1 MTESI
6 IDKEPFVGA
15 CIPAYDEEGRI
26 ASVIVRARRR
36 VGAVVVCDDGSGDL
50 TGEIAGGLGAVVIR
64 HGRSLG
70 YVLLFGVCLE
80 KPVVLGRMWW

>member
-1 MTESI
+1 MTIKSSN
-6 IDKEPFVGA
+6 PYVVA
-15 CIPAYDEEGRI
+15 CVPAFNEEGRI

-50 TGEIAGGLGAVVIR
+50 TGEIAGGLGAVVVR
-64 HGRSLG
+64 HGRNLG